1 MTLFLSRFSRTVLC
15 LLLVLVSV
23 AAEAALPRWV
33 RHHPKAENDT
43 YYYVVEDAT
52 ATSEAA
58 AQSKA
63 LGSVLQ
69 QAIMRLG
76 LPYSSKDVEE
86 AMATGSLQSMVTEF
100 KIPVKEVCHYRQA
113 LQNGGVRVYILC
125 QVAKAGNIQV
135 EFTEFRHCGDVG
147 DDEAGFVDLR
157 PEEWSYYET
166 DTYFSAFE
174 EVDVEGKSTAGLKDS
189 LERKVVQELVDE
201 LHLTDSTLINFI
213 SVKSQF
219 YKTAGYAV
227 AYINRSTVVD
237 KYDMTISNELDVC
250 YNYKD
255 NVESYMAEGD
265 LVEAKA
271 ILTRLRDKLA
281 EVEPQLMFLNTYSTS
296 RTVSRYMEDVRD
308 LRKYI
313 MDAQNKTVGDT
324 RKAKENK
331 VHEYV
336 KIAQDA
342 LDKNSVG
349 DGLRYLYAA
358 QVVLADLKNAAQIK
372 ITDPITG
379 KEEAASIYIQDKL
392 KDVLGDVKVTCD
404 GFLPGSDSEIKLS
417 FRYNDQP
424 VTGLNFAYNA
434 NMGWSDMFSAR
445 DGWSA
450 IFLPENNKPKMLYI
464 RLEYRYEDEANF
476 DAELPLLISKY
487 KARFNYDKL
496 AQQTVIVEDKKIE
509 LGPARSVVDSKNS
522 TDMHQNIVA
531 NRIER
536 VEHKVEEV
544 DSAALHAVVL
554 KVCDAIRTKTD
565 TYEALAEYFTP
576 DGFGQYNRLI
586 KYGSA
591 RVIST
596 DGCRYVKL
604 GDEIQCRSVPMSFAF
619 SKGKNQLENVV
630 FTFNE
635 AGKIDGVQFALEERA
650 ARNIMGNTD
659 IDETARLTLVNFME
673 NYKTAFS
680 LQRWDYIES
689 IFSDDAVIITGR
701 VLQKSEQASDSHQ
714 MTLDNVVY
722 TRMSKTEYINRLKRT
737 KKEWINIK
745 FGSTNVEKSL
755 QSDQY
760 GICLLQ
766 DYYSSNYGDHG
777 YLFLLIDAQDKD
789 RPVIRIRT
797 WQPETAG
804 STPFTMGDYDRLI
817 SGGL

>member
-1 MTLFLSRFSRTVLC
+1 MTLFLSRFSRIAFCVV
-15 LLLVLVSV
+15 LLLGSL
-23 AAEAALPRWV
+23 AAQAALPRWV
-33 RHHPKAENDT
+33 RHHPKADNDT

-52 ATSEAA
+52 ATTEAA
-58 AQSKA
+58 AENKA

-100 KIPVKEVCHYRQA
+100 KIPVKQVCHYRQA
-113 LQNGGVRVYILC
+113 LQSGAVRVYILC
-125 QVAKAGNIQV
+125 QVAKAGNIEV

-147 DDEAGFVDLR
+147 DDEVGIVDLR
-157 PEEWSYYET
+157 PEEWNYYES
-166 DTYFSAFE
+166 DEYFSAFAE
-174 EVDVEGKSTAGLKDS
+174 IDLAEKVSGSVKDS
-189 LERKVVQELVDE
+189 LERSVVNDLVDA
-201 LHLTDSTLINFI
+201 LHLTDSTLIDFI
-213 SVKSQF
+213 TVKSHF

-227 AYINRSTVVD
+227 AYITRSMVVD

-255 NVESYMAEGD
+255 NIDSYMAEGD
-265 LVEAKA
+265 LIEAKA
-271 ILTRLRDKLA
+271 ILVRLRDKLA
-281 EVEPQLMFLNTYSTS
+281 EIEPQLMFLNAYSTS
-296 RTVSRYMEDVRD
+296 RTVSRYMEDMRE

-313 MDAQNKTVGDT
+313 MEAQNKTVGDT

-358 QVVLADLKNAAQIK
+358 QVVLADLKNAAQVK
-372 ITDPITG
+372 IMNPMTG
-379 KEEAASIYIQDKL
+379 EEELGSVYIQDMIKE
-392 KDVLGDVKVTCD
+392 VLGDVKVTCD

-424 VTGLNFAYNA
+424 VTSLNFAYNA

-464 RLEYRYEDEANF
+464 RLEYRYEEEANF
-476 DAELPLLISKY
+476 DAELPLLINKH
-487 KARFNYDKL
+487 KLRFNYDKL
-496 AQQTVIVEDKKIE
+496 AQQTVIVEDKKID
-509 LGPARSVVDSKNS
+509 LLSLSSIADAKNS
-522 TDMHQNIVA
+522 TAMHQNIVA

-536 VEHKVEEV
+536 EEHKVTDV
-544 DSAALHAVVL
+544 DSAALHATVL
-554 KVCDAIRTKTD
+554 KVCDAIRSKTD
-565 TYEALAEYFTP
+565 SYELLSDYFTSA
-576 DGFGQYNRLI
+576 GYGQYNRLI
-586 KYGSA
+586 KYGNA

-604 GDEIQCRSVPMSFAF
+604 GGEMQCRSVPMSFTF

-630 FTFNE
+630 FIFNE
-635 AGKIDGVQFALEERA
+635 SGKIDGVQFALEERA

-701 VLQKSEQASDSHQ
+701 VLQKSEKVSDSHQ

-722 TRMSKTEYINRLKRT
+722 KRMSKTEYINRLKRT

-745 FGSTNVEKSL
+745 FGSTNVEKSM
-755 QSDQY
+755 QENQY

-777 YLFLLIDAQDKD
+777 YLFLLIDATDKD
-789 RPVIRIRT
+789 RPLIRIRT

>member
-1 MTLFLSRFSRTVLC
+1 MTLFLSRFSRIAFCVV
-15 LLLVLVSV
+15 LLLGSL
-23 AAEAALPRWV
+23 AAQAALPRWV
-33 RHHPKAENDT
+33 RHHPKADNDT

-52 ATSEAA
+52 ATTEAA
-58 AQSKA
+58 AENKA

-100 KIPVKEVCHYRQA
+100 KIPVKQVCHYRQA
-113 LQNGGVRVYILC
+113 LQSGAVRVYILC
-125 QVAKAGNIQV
+125 QVAKAGNIEV

-147 DDEAGFVDLR
+147 DDEVGIVDLR
-157 PEEWSYYET
+157 PEEWNYYES
-166 DTYFSAFE
+166 DEYFSAFAE
-174 EVDVEGKSTAGLKDS
+174 IDLAEKVSGSVKDS
-189 LERKVVQELVDE
+189 LERSVVNDLVDA
-201 LHLTDSTLINFI
+201 LHLTDSTLIDFI
-213 SVKSQF
+213 TVKSHF

-227 AYINRSTVVD
+227 AYITRSMVVD

-255 NVESYMAEGD
+255 NIDSYMAEGD
-265 LVEAKA
+265 LIEAKA
-271 ILTRLRDKLA
+271 ILVRLRDKLA
-281 EVEPQLMFLNTYSTS
+281 EIEPQLMFLNAYSTS
-296 RTVSRYMEDVRD
+296 RTVSRYMEDMRE

-313 MDAQNKTVGDT
+313 MEAQNKTVGDT

-358 QVVLADLKNAAQIK
+358 QVVLADLKNAAQVK
-372 ITDPITG
+372 IMNPMTG
-379 KEEAASIYIQDKL
+379 EEELGSVYIQDMIKE
-392 KDVLGDVKVTCD
+392 VLGDVKVTCD

-424 VTGLNFAYNA
+424 VTSLNFAYNA

-464 RLEYRYEDEANF
+464 RLEYRYEEEANF
-476 DAELPLLISKY
+476 DAELPLLINKH
-487 KARFNYDKL
+487 KLRFNYDKL
-496 AQQTVIVEDKKIE
+496 AQQTVIVEDKKID
-509 LGPARSVVDSKNS
+509 LLSLSSIADAKNS
-522 TDMHQNIVA
+522 TAMHQNIVA

-536 VEHKVEEV
+536 EEHKVTDV
-544 DSAALHAVVL
+544 DSVALHATVL
-554 KVCDAIRTKTD
+554 KVCDAIRSKTD
-565 TYEALAEYFTP
+565 SYELLSDYFTSA
-576 DGFGQYNRLI
+576 GYGQYNRLI
-586 KYGSA
+586 KYGNA

-604 GDEIQCRSVPMSFAF
+604 GGEMQCRSVPMSFTF

-630 FTFNE
+630 FIFNE
-635 AGKIDGVQFALEERA
+635 SGKIDGVQFALEERA

-701 VLQKSEQASDSHQ
+701 VLQKSEKVSDSHQ

-722 TRMSKTEYINRLKRT
+722 KRMSKTEYINRLKRT

-745 FGSTNVEKSL
+745 FGSTNVEKSM
-755 QSDQY
+755 QENQY

-777 YLFLLIDAQDKD
+777 YLFLLIDATDKD

>member
-1 MTLFLSRFSRTVLC
+1 MTLFSSRISRTALC
-15 LLLVLVSV
+15 LLMIFGSL
-23 AAEAALPRWV
+23 AAQAALPRWV
-33 RHHPKAENDT
+33 RHHPKADNDT

-52 ATSEAA
+52 STSEAA
-58 AQSKA
+58 AHNKA
-63 LGSVLQ
+63 LGSALQ
-69 QAIMRLG
+69 HAIMALG
-76 LPYSSKDVEE
+76 LPYSSKDVEN
-86 AMATGSLQSMVTEF
+86 AIATGTLQSMATDF
-100 KIPVKEVCHYRQA
+100 KIPVHEVCRYRQS
-113 LQNGGVRVYILC
+113 LQNGAVRVYILC
-125 QVAKAGNIQV
+125 QVARAGNIEV
-135 EFTEFRHCGDVG
+135 EFTEFRHCGDAG
-147 DDEAGFVDLR
+147 DDEAGMVDLR

-166 DTYFSAFE
+166 EEYFSAFE
-174 EVDVEGKSTAGLKDS
+174 EMDVDGKATGEQKDS
-189 LERKVVQELVDE
+189 LETAVKQSLVDD
-201 LHLTDSTLINFI
+201 LHLTDSTLIDMI
-213 SVKSQF
+213 TVKNQF

-227 AYINRSTVVD
+227 AYISRATVVD
-237 KYDMTISNELDVC
+237 KYDMKIEEELDVC
-250 YNYKD
+250 FNYKD
-255 NVESYMAEGD
+255 NVDSYLAESD
-265 LVEAKA
+265 IVEAKA
-271 ILTRLRDKLA
+271 VLTRLRDKLA
-281 EVEPQLMFLNTYSTS
+281 EVEPQLTFLNTYSAS
-296 RTVSRYMEDVRD
+296 RTVSRYMDDVRE

-313 MDAQNKTVGDT
+313 MEAQNKTVGDT

-331 VHEYV
+331 VLEYV
-336 KIAQDA
+336 TIALDA
-342 LDKNSVG
+342 LLKNNVG
-349 DGLRYLYAA
+349 DALRYLYAA
-358 QVVLADLKNAAQIK
+358 QVVLADVKNAAQVK
-372 ITDPITG
+372 IDDPETG
-379 KEEAASIYIQDKL
+379 NKVPASMYIQDAIKAI
-392 KDVLGDVKVTCD
+392 LGKVKVTCD

-417 FRYNDQP
+417 FRYNEQP
-424 VTGLNFAYNA
+424 VTSLNFTYNA
-434 NMGWSDMFSAR
+434 NMGWSDSFSAR

-450 IFLPENNKPKMLYI
+450 IFLPESNKPKILQV

-476 DAELPLLISKY
+476 DAELPLLIKKY
-487 KARFNYDKL
+487 RSRFNYDKL
-496 AQQTVIVEDKKIE
+496 AQQTVLVEDKTID
-509 LGPARSVVDSKNS
+509 LTPATAVADAKNS

-531 NRIER
+531 NRVEKE
-536 VEHKVEEV
+536 EHKVSDV
-544 DSAALHAVVL
+544 DSTALHEKVL
-554 KVCDAIRTKTD
+554 KICQAIKTKTD

-576 DGFGQYNRLI
+576 EGYKQYSRLI
-586 KYGSA
+586 KYGSP

-604 GDEIQCRSVPMSFAF
+604 GEEIQCRSIPMSFTF

-630 FTFNE
+630 FTFNST
-635 AGKIDGVQFALEERA
+635 GKIDGVQFALEERA

-701 VLQKSEQASDSHQ
+701 VLQKSEQLTDAHQ
-714 MTLDNVVY
+714 VSLDNVVY

-745 FGSTNVEKSL
+745 FGSTNVEKSM
-755 QSDQY
+755 QDNQY

-777 YLFLLIDAQDKD
+777 YLFLLIDATDKD